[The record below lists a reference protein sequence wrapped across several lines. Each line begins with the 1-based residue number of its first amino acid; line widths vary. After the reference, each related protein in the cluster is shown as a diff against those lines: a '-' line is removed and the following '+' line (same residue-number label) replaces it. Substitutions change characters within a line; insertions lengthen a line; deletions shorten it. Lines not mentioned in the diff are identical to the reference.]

1 MGTILALGFGVR
13 PEKEVSDLSQHSD
26 GQSIGHHFPPL
37 DSYDCY
43 GYRTLQQV
51 CMPERL
57 NPQYC
62 P

>member
-37 DSYDCY
+37 DSNDCY

-51 CMPERL
+51 GMPDE
-57 NPQYC
+57 
-62 P
+62 